1 MTNEEYIDELL
12 HEAEQL
18 KVREYVLELSKTL
31 QDTNPKMERSDSIRL
46 ALNNAKLHSGLKTV
60 NNEHNR

>member
-18 KVREYVLELSKTL
+18 KVREYVLEMSRTL
-31 QDTNPKMERSDSIRL
+31 QDANPKMERCDSILL
-46 ALNNAKLHSGLKTV
+46 ALNNAKLHSGLKTF
-60 NNEHNR
+60 NNERN